1 MAAAALPAL
10 GMRYTKA
17 ALLIFGI
24 GILLGLAVV
33 AAEIGGIERV
43 ASGVMAIGLVLVP
56 IGLVADGRA
65 AAILRLR
72 RRAKSRRA
80 ARRQRRRRLPAR
92 VARRQRR

>member
-1 MAAAALPAL
+1 MARGSQRR

-17 ALLIFGI
+17 ALLIFGF

-56 IGLVADGRA
+56 IGLVADGGA
-65 AAILRLR
+65 AAIRRLR
-72 RRAKSRRA
+72 GRENPRRP